1 MQISNTTDCLIR
13 LFKTHSLFI
22 AKEISELKITNSKHN
37 KHSHCTYFSCS
48 NHHFSNLIFSYN
60 FNNISIGNRVIKRT
74 PYIKDIKATWFT
86 ALTAFLS
93 TDKICLLSPDSLLRK
108 INIFCWSRDQI

>member
-22 AKEISELKITNSKHN
+22 DKEIFELKIKNSQN
-37 KHSHCTYFSCS
+37 NMWSHLTYFSCS

-60 FNNISIGNRVIKRT
+60 FNNISIGNRVIKCT

-93 TDKICLLSPDSLLRK
+93 MDKICLLLPDSL
-108 INIFCWSRDQI
+108 S